1 MRMELTIRHHSI
13 TMYLV
18 MLNTYNRGDFVE
30 DKFLQKL
37 KKGVLEM
44 LVLNTICKK
53 TTYGYELMANLKTQ
67 SNELFALKEGTLYPI
82 LYRLEDEGLIES
94 SWSQGEGKIS
104 PKKMYTATEKGY
116 LEAKRRFRVW
126 NTFCKTVNGLNQED

>member
-1 MRMELTIRHHSI
+1 M
-13 TMYLV
+13 
-18 MLNTYNRGDFVE
+18 
-30 DKFLQKL
+30 QQL

-53 TTYGYELMANLKTQ
+53 TTYGYELMAELKTQ
-67 SNELFALKEGTLYPI
+67 SKDLFALKEGTLYPI
-82 LYRLEDEGLIES
+82 LYRLEDEGMIES

-116 LEAKRRFRVW
+116 EEAKRRYLVW
-126 NTFCKTVNGLNQED
+126 KNFSHTVNGFIQED